1 MTSTFQDRLDKI
13 KQQGEQLMMETETI
27 KAAHPSDT
35 DGDALTNVTMKMN
48 NLIDDLASLK
58 LEIGKNS
65 AEIQD
70 KIYESNI
77 ELEQLM
83 DENKKMMD
91 EQKKSKDAIDS
102 STGLEEQTN
111 FNYYANL
118 FFLILKI
125 LILGAIVYV
134 FMFLDIFKSSSSSN
148 KSRNLISPMTP
159 SSNNLQVSKN
169 TKLKNTMNQ
178 NASSKQNNKKQNI
191 IINYNNS

>member
-13 KQQGEQLMMETETI
+13 KQQEEQLMEESETI

-48 NLIDDLASLK
+48 NLLDDLSSLK

-77 ELEQLM
+77 ELEQIVN
-83 DENKKMMD
+83 ENKRMME
-91 EQKKSKDAIDS
+91 EQNKSKDAIGS
-102 STGLEEQTN
+102 SSGLEEQTN
-111 FNYYANL
+111 FNYYVNL
-118 FFLILKI
+118 LFLILKV

-134 FMFLDIFKSSSSSN
+134 FMFLDIFKSSDISKRPQNLISSTSSSSN
-148 KSRNLISPMTP
+148 NTQP
-159 SSNNLQVSKN
+159 QKN
-169 TKLKNTMNQ
+169 TLKNTMNQ
-178 NASSKQNNKKQNI
+178 NASTKQNNKKQNI